1 MARKLYPIGIQTFE
15 RIRKEDMF
23 YVDKT
28 EYIYRMTHT
37 DGTYFFLSRPRR
49 FGKSLL
55 VSTFKSYFE
64 GKKELFEGLAIEK
77 LEKEW
82 TAYPVLHFD
91 LSKGKHMENEQL
103 EEYLG
108 YLLEDYEKKYGIENH
123 RNGNNNRFN
132 DLIEVVYRKTGR
144 QVVVL
149 IDEYDAPLLDVAHEK
164 EKLDDLRNTMRN
176 FYSPLKGNESML
188 RFVFMTGI
196 TKFSQLSIFSELN
209 NIKNVSMK
217 LPYAGICGITKEEL
231 LTQMSDDIDELAEN
245 LEQSREETIKELK
258 SHYDGYHFCWPSP
271 DVFNPYSLL
280 NCFADGEIDSYW
292 FGTGTPTYLINMMR
306 QYDFLPADL
315 GETIE
320 VDKKDFDAPTET
332 MTTIIPLLYQSGYVT
347 IKGYDKPTKL
357 YQLAL
362 PNQEIRVGLYGSLLP
377 HYLTDESAKAN
388 TTIAKMSV
396 LVKKGDMEAAFSL
409 LNDFLETVPYC
420 DNTNYEGHWQQTL
433 YIMFAL
439 LTNYRIIVE
448 SHTAKGRIDITMET
462 ADTIYVMELK
472 FNKSA
477 EEALAQIEAKHYAD
491 AFKMNG
497 KKVVKIGLN
506 FSVKD
511 EVNCLEWKIVY

>member
-15 RIRKEDMF
+15 EVRKLDNL
-23 YVDKT
+23 YIDKT

-37 DGTYFFLSRPRR
+37 DGKYFFLSRPRR

-82 TAYPVLHFD
+82 NEYPVLHFS
-91 LSKGKHMENEQL
+91 LAGGKHMEKEQL
-103 EEYLG
+103 DR
-108 YLLEDYEKKYGIENH
+108 YLLFILKENED
-123 RNGNNNRFN
+123 RFGVDCDSPDPN
-132 DLIEVVYRKTGR
+132 VRLLNLIKTVTVKTGK
-144 QVVVL
+144 QAVVL

-164 EKLDDLRNTMRN
+164 EKLDVLRNTMRN
-176 FYSPLKGNESML
+176 FYSPLKDCESML

-209 NIKNVSMK
+209 NITNVSMDE
-217 LPYAGICGITKEEL
+217 PYAGICGITKEEL
-231 LTQMSDDIDELAEN
+231 LTQMSDDIGALAVK
-245 LEQSREETIKELK
+245 LGITFEQTVDKLK
-258 SHYDGYHFCWPSP
+258 DNYDGYHFTWPSP
-271 DVFNPYSLL
+271 DVFNPFSLL
-280 NCFADGEIDSYW
+280 NCFAKQKLDSYW
-292 FGTGTPTYLINMMR
+292 FGSGTPTYLINMMR
-306 QYDFLPADL
+306 NFDCLPSDIGMQMEAGKD
-315 GETIE
+315 
-320 VDKKDFDAPTET
+320 DFDAPTET
-332 MTTIIPLLYQSGYVT
+332 MTNIMPLLYQSGYVT
-347 IKGYDKPTKL
+347 IKDYDEETEL
-357 YQLAL
+357 YTLDI
-362 PNQEIRVGLYGSLLP
+362 PNKEIRVGLFRALLP
-377 HYLTDESAKAN
+377 HYLTDKSVKAN

-396 LVKKGDMEAAFSL
+396 LVKKGDMDAAFCL
-409 LNDFLETVPYC
+409 LNDFLKMVPYC

-439 LTNYRIIVE
+439 LTNYRIMVE

-491 AFKMNG
+491 AFKMSG

-511 EVNCLEWKIVY
+511 EVNSLDWIIG